1 MSRQDDIAAKAV
13 RKSTLHSIKVK
24 KEARLRKLK
33 EDYEAEVR
41 KINIEYSKDP
51 ERLKAKYAAE
61 EYAKNERAKRRA
73 GKKVEKEQ
81 KILDM
86 QNALRPFSNGEEIAT
101 SIVQGLG
108 FAFAIVALA
117 LFDSLA
123 VSDIQDYKNLSIV
136 IYTLFGSSLIL
147 MYLCSVFN
155 HALRNYVAKEVFKR
169 LSHVFTFLIIGFGYT
184 AYTLTKIQGLFGW
197 ILFGIVWGVAI
208 IGSILYAVFGSR
220 LEKGIVAFYVITGWA
235 GLAAAKVLYDVLS
248 AKSLEMLAAAGIIYI
263 VGLVFYNLRKVKWMH
278 FVGNCIMLSGSIF
291 MFLSLFFINA

>member
-1 MSRQDDIAAKAV
+1 MSRQDDIAAKAI

-33 EDYEAEVR
+33 DDYEAEIR

-51 ERLKAKYAAE
+51 ERLKAKYSAE

-73 GKKVEKEQ
+73 AKKVEKEQ
-81 KILDM
+81 KVLEA
-86 QNALRPFSNGEEIAT
+86 QNALRQFSSGEEIAT

-123 VSDIQDYKNLSIV
+123 VNDLQDFKKLSIV
-136 IYTLFGSSLIL
+136 IYTLFGTSLIL

-155 HALRNYVAKEVFKR
+155 HALRNYTAKEVFKR
-169 LSHVFTFLIIGFGYT
+169 LSHVFSFLIIGFGYT
-184 AYTLTKIQGLFGW
+184 AYTLTKIQGIFGW
-197 ILFGIVWGVAI
+197 VLFGIVWGVAVV
-208 IGSILYAVFGSR
+208 GSILYAVFGSR
-220 LEKGIVAFYVITGWA
+220 LEKGIVAFYVVTGWA
-235 GLAAAKVLYDVLS
+235 GLAAVKVLYDVLS
-248 AKSLEMLAAAGIIYI
+248 AKSLKMLAAAGIIYI
-263 VGLVFYNLRKVKWMH
+263 LGIVFYNLRKVKWMH
-278 FVGNCIMLSGSIF
+278 FVGNCIMLCGSVF

>member
-1 MSRQDDIAAKAV
+1 MSRQDDIAAKAI

-33 EDYEAEVR
+33 DDYEAEIR

-51 ERLKAKYAAE
+51 ERLKAKYSAE

-73 GKKVEKEQ
+73 AKKVEKEQ
-81 KILDM
+81 KVLEA
-86 QNALRPFSNGEEIAT
+86 QNALRQFSSGEEIAT

-123 VSDIQDYKNLSIV
+123 VNDLQDFKKLSIV
-136 IYTLFGSSLIL
+136 VYTLFGASLIL

-155 HALRNYVAKEVFKR
+155 HALRNYTAKEVFKR
-169 LSHVFTFLIIGFGYT
+169 LSHVFSFLIIGFGYT
-184 AYTLTKIQGLFGW
+184 AYTLTKIQGVFGW
-197 ILFGIVWGVAI
+197 VLFGIVWGVAVV
-208 IGSILYAVFGSR
+208 GSILYAVFGSR
-220 LEKGIVAFYVITGWA
+220 LEKGIVAFYVVTGWA
-235 GLAAAKVLYDVLS
+235 GLAAVKVLYDVLS
-248 AKSLEMLAAAGIIYI
+248 AKSLKMLAAAGIIYI
-263 VGLVFYNLRKVKWMH
+263 LGIVFYNLRKVKWMH
-278 FVGNCIMLSGSIF
+278 FVGNCIMLCGSVF